1 MFEKFKKD
9 RQQVDIVNTKS
20 GVYLTANFKDE
31 EGEFKLYNEPF
42 RIKKESGLVE
52 IVAKIAKKN
61 PKYLLNCKFDSPF
74 KTTIIGKSTF
84 KDYIIKL
91 NELVNDEFEYYKKNT
106 QKKERIDTNKNIKT
120 KIKDWYYTQTFQ
132 RLLKRITKKSLD
144 TEIFPSE
151 ILLNEGGKHLSVI
164 GPGMDDF
171 CGYGSA
177 RVDLY
182 ELTKIMPRKKIFTM
196 STYMA
201 KKINSGVISRIS
213 SDFEMSPKKRLKEM
227 EKEGR
232 YVKVRGFPAVITF
245 DSEIDS
251 RDPIL
256 RDINK
261 FYIRKK

>member
-1 MFEKFKKD
+1 MFRKFKKD
-9 RQQVDIVNTKS
+9 RQQVDIVSTNS
-20 GVYLTANFKDE
+20 GIYLTANFKDE
-31 EGEFKLYNEPF
+31 KGEFKLYNEPF

-74 KTTIIGKSTF
+74 KTTIIGKSRF

-106 QKKERIDTNKNIKT
+106 PKKERIDTNKNIKI

-164 GPGMDDF
+164 GPGMDEIG
-171 CGYGSA
+171 GYGSA

-182 ELTKIMPRKKIFTM
+182 ELTKRYPLSRIFSM
-196 STYMA
+196 SRYVA
-201 KKINSGVISRIS
+201 KKINSGVINHIS
-213 SDFEMSPKKRLKEM
+213 SDFEMSPKKRLKKM

-232 YVKVRGFPAVITF
+232 YVKVRGFPAIITF
-245 DSEIDS
+245 DPEFEII
-251 RDPIL
+251 DPIIFEMRKL
-256 RDINK
+256 KENK
-261 FYIRKK
+261 K